1 MATYL
6 ASVGMEVH
14 AELRT
19 STKMFCRCPVE
30 FGGEPNTRVCPVCL
44 GLPGALPVPNQH
56 AIQLV
61 LRTALALNC
70 QIAMRSI
77 FHRKNYF
84 YPDLPKGY
92 QISQYGDTNPIGY
105 NGYLDVPSG
114 KRIHIRRVH
123 LEEDTGKLVHHSDF
137 SGMDFNRAGVPL
149 MEIVTEFPPDISNPE
164 EAKEYIALLRQ
175 TLVYLGV
182 CDGKMEHGSL
192 RCEPNISI
200 REEGAERYGTKT
212 ELKNLASFR
221 AVQLGVQYEVSR
233 QADILQSGGT
243 VTQETRGWDESREAS
258 YSMRAKEEENDYR
271 YFPDPDLA
279 TMVFTDEDI
288 ETARRSL
295 PELPLAKKE
304 RYIESLGLSQYDAEV
319 LTAEIDRAIF
329 FETILE
335 CGIEPKQACNWMNG
349 DLAMLLNDAGES
361 FGNSRIPAKHVAD
374 LLSKIE
380 TGETSG
386 KIAKQVLRD
395 MFETGETAQQV
406 VERKGLTQ
414 VSDES
419 AIRAIIVDVLE
430 RNPTAVENFR
440 SGQANVLGFFV
451 GQVMKASQGRA
462 NPETVQRLLRELI
475 DL

>member
-1 MATYL
+1 MANYL

-19 STKMFCRCPVE
+19 QTKMFCRCPVE

-44 GLPGALPVPNQH
+44 GLPGALPVPNQQ

-70 QIAMRSI
+70 QIAMHST

-92 QISQYGDTNPIGY
+92 QISQYGDTNPIGF
-105 NGYLDVPSG
+105 NGYLDLPSG
-114 KRIHIRRVH
+114 KRVHIRRVH
-123 LEEDTGKLVHHSDF
+123 LEEDTGKLIHESDF

-149 MEIVTEFPPDISNPE
+149 MEIVTEFPPDISNSV

-175 TLVYLGV
+175 TLIYLGV

-200 REEGAERYGTKT
+200 RETGSDRFGTKT

-221 AVQLGVQYEVSR
+221 AVQLGVQFEVAR
-233 QADILQSGGT
+233 QATVLEGGGA
-243 VTQETRGWDESREAS
+243 VIQETRGWDESKEAS

-271 YFPDPDLA
+271 YFPDPDLMPMQFEQNEVDRLRDA
-279 TMVFTDEDI
+279 
-288 ETARRSL
+288 L
-295 PELPLAKKE
+295 PELPVAKRN
-304 RYIESLGLSQYDAEV
+304 RYIQSLGLSDYDADV
-319 LTAEIDRAIF
+319 LTAEVERANY
-329 FETILE
+329 FEE
-335 CGIEPKQACNWMNG
+335 VVAAGIEPKQACNWMNS
-349 DLAMLLNDAGES
+349 DLAMLLNDADES
-361 FGNSRIPAKHVAD
+361 FGASRIAASELAG
-374 LLSKIE
+374 LLSMIDS
-380 TGETSG
+380 GEISG

-395 MFETGETAQQV
+395 MFATGESARQV

-419 AIRAIIVDVLE
+419 AIRLIIQNVIQD
-430 RNPTAVENFR
+430 NPAAVENYR
-440 SGQANVLGFFV
+440 AGQQNVLGFFV

-475 DL
+475 NS